1 MIVNVPVSVGEL
13 IDKITILEIKSKK
26 IKNTNKI
33 EQVKKELKL
42 LMKILRTNKINIRK
56 FKSDYIKLKKINEK
70 LWNIENKKRRAE
82 TKKVFDNNFIKL
94 ARNVYLFNDKRAQYK
109 LNINMI
115 TNSEIIE
122 VKSHE

>member
-109 LNINMI
+109 LNINKI
-115 TNSEIIE
+115 SNSEIIE

>member
-1 MIVNVPVSVGEL
+1 MIVNIPVSVGEL

-56 FKSDYIKLKKINEK
+56 FKSDYIKLKK
-70 LWNIENKKRRAE
+70 
-82 TKKVFDNNFIKL
+82 
-94 ARNVYLFNDKRAQYK
+94 
-109 LNINMI
+109 
-115 TNSEIIE
+115 
-122 VKSHE
+122 

>member
-1 MIVNVPVSVGEL
+1 MIVNIPVSVGEL

-26 IKNTNKI
+26 IKNSNKNV
-33 EQVKKELKL
+33 QVKKELKFL
-42 LMKILRTNKINIRK
+42 KKIIRVNKINIIK

-70 LWNIENKKRRAE
+70 LWNIENKKRKAE
-82 TKKVFDNNFIKL
+82 TKKIFDNNFIRL

-109 LNINMI
+109 LNINKI

>member
-13 IDKITILEIKSKK
+13 IDKITILEIKSIK
-26 IKNTNKI
+26 IKNTIKNA
-33 EQVKKELKL
+33 EVKKELKHL
-42 LMKILRTNKINIRK
+42 KKILKINKIRINK
-56 FKSDYIKLKKINEK
+56 FKTDYLKLKKINER

-82 TKKVFDNNFIKL
+82 AKKIFDDNFIRL

>member
-1 MIVNVPVSVGEL
+1 
-13 IDKITILEIKSKK
+13 
-26 IKNTNKI
+26 
-33 EQVKKELKL
+33 
-42 LMKILRTNKINIRK
+42 MKILRTNKINIRK

-109 LNINMI
+109 LNINKI
-115 TNSEIIE
+115 SNSEIIE